1 MNYGF
6 VKVAAASPPVKVAD
20 CRYNIEQIE
29 IFMRR
34 AVAEGVQIIVF
45 PELCITAYTC
55 LDLFLQHTL
64 IKESEN
70 CLSLLTER
78 TKDLDILTFVGL
90 PLRSGNCLVNAAVGI
105 QGGKILG
112 VVPKTYLPNG
122 KEFQEK
128 RWFTSSTDVQGETI
142 RISGELYPMSADL
155 LFTADD
161 ISICVDICE
170 DLWMPVPPSSKLTM
184 AGATIVANLSVS
196 NEIIGKHA
204 YRKQLV
210 NQQSARCLAGYI
222 YATAGYGESTSDV
235 VFAGSSLISENGII
249 LAEAKRFQ
257 RDGELIIA
265 EFDIDNLLHDRM
277 ENTNFNKGLTSFE
290 DVKTLPVYTH
300 LPRAKAPV
308 KLTRTINPY
317 PFHPTGYRLSE
328 RCEEILQVQTY
339 GLAKR
344 IEHVDAKTAVI
355 GISGGLD
362 STLALLVTVMAFDLL
377 QIPRSRILGITMPGF
392 GTTDRTYTNAHALMR
407 SLGITIREIPI
418 KDAALQHFKD
428 IDHDPAIHDTTYEN
442 SQARERTQILMDI
455 ANQTDGFVV
464 GTGDLSELALGWA
477 TYNGDHMSMYNV
489 NASIPKT
496 LVQYLVKWIAENK
509 MEENTRLTL
518 LDILNTPISPELV
531 PADTDGNIRQKT
543 EDLVGPYELHDFFIY
558 YCMRFGSSPSK
569 IYYLA
574 QQAFEGVYDKAM
586 IKKWLQI
593 FYRRFF
599 QQQYKRNC
607 LPDGPKVGSISFSPR
622 SDWRMPSDA
631 SAALWLEE
639 IEGLQ

>member
-265 EFDIDNLLHDRM
+265 EFD
-277 ENTNFNKGLTSFE
+277 
-290 DVKTLPVYTH
+290 
-300 LPRAKAPV
+300 
-308 KLTRTINPY
+308 
-317 PFHPTGYRLSE
+317 
-328 RCEEILQVQTY
+328 
-339 GLAKR
+339 
-344 IEHVDAKTAVI
+344 
-355 GISGGLD
+355 
-362 STLALLVTVMAFDLL
+362 
-377 QIPRSRILGITMPGF
+377 
-392 GTTDRTYTNAHALMR
+392 
-407 SLGITIREIPI
+407 
-418 KDAALQHFKD
+418 
-428 IDHDPAIHDTTYEN
+428 
-442 SQARERTQILMDI
+442 
-455 ANQTDGFVV
+455 
-464 GTGDLSELALGWA
+464 
-477 TYNGDHMSMYNV
+477 
-489 NASIPKT
+489 
-496 LVQYLVKWIAENK
+496 
-509 MEENTRLTL
+509 
-518 LDILNTPISPELV
+518 
-531 PADTDGNIRQKT
+531 
-543 EDLVGPYELHDFFIY
+543 
-558 YCMRFGSSPSK
+558 
-569 IYYLA
+569 
-574 QQAFEGVYDKAM
+574 
-586 IKKWLQI
+586 
-593 FYRRFF
+593 
-599 QQQYKRNC
+599 
-607 LPDGPKVGSISFSPR
+607 
-622 SDWRMPSDA
+622 
-631 SAALWLEE
+631 
-639 IEGLQ
+639 